1 LPTRPTVSFVPAA
14 PGRPARRRALYAF
27 AALAALLHLALLG
40 AIVGSVGLGS
50 ERRATA
56 AVVGVHTASASAFTV
71 RTIAT
76 EVAPAEPAGPTP
88 PPVSELPSEAASPTF
103 QEQTTRPSLPQRRAK
118 ASTRLPTS
126 ADVPSAVD
134 ARQAAAGASTM
145 PPEQTSAGP
154 AMPAGEASAGLATPA
169 SEATTAVAAAT
180 VPPVELDAVAEPTA
194 GPTFFKVALDAPGV
208 ARASFLAAGEL
219 PPPTYRTLLPAPAI
233 LRYELRRGIL
243 RGTGEIRWR
252 PAGDRYALQ
261 FEARLAGLTLLAQS
275 SQGELDAHG
284 LAPVRFVDQRAR
296 KPARAVN
303 FSRDLGTISFS
314 GSTARW
320 PLLAG
325 SQDRLSWMI
334 QLGGIV
340 AAEPAIVSSG
350 RISMVLV
357 SARGEA
363 SVRTARF
370 AGRENA
376 ETGTGSVP
384 ALKFVI
390 DGHSA
395 YDGSFEIWL
404 DPARGYLPARA
415 VSRASSGDA
424 EFELLL
430 QRADP

>member
-1 LPTRPTVSFVPAA
+1 MSPA
-14 PGRPARRRALYAF
+14 PLVRR
-27 AALAALLHLALLG
+27 
-40 AIVGSVGLGS
+40 
-50 ERRATA
+50 
-56 AVVGVHTASASAFTV
+56 
-71 RTIAT
+71 
-76 EVAPAEPAGPTP
+76 
-88 PPVSELPSEAASPTF
+88 
-103 QEQTTRPSLPQRRAK
+103 
-118 ASTRLPTS
+118 
-126 ADVPSAVD
+126 
-134 ARQAAAGASTM
+134 
-145 PPEQTSAGP
+145 
-154 AMPAGEASAGLATPA
+154 
-169 SEATTAVAAAT
+169 
-180 VPPVELDAVAEPTA
+180 
-194 GPTFFKVALDAPGV
+194 
-208 ARASFLAAGEL
+208 
-219 PPPTYRTLLPAPAI
+219 LPAPAI

-261 FEARLAGLTLLAQS
+261 FEVRLSGLTLLAQS
-275 SQGELDAHG
+275 SQGVLGVLG

-296 KPARAVN
+296 KAARAVN
-303 FSRDLGTISFS
+303 FSRDTGTISFS
-314 GSTARW
+314 GSTAQW

-340 AAEPAIVSSG
+340 AAEPAIASSG

-370 AGRENA
+370 AGRENVDTA
-376 ETGTGSVP
+376 AGTVP

-415 VSRASSGDA
+415 VSRNSAGDA

>member
-1 LPTRPTVSFVPAA
+1 MPTRPTSASAVAA
-14 PGRPARRRALYAF
+14 SGGPARRRALCGF
-27 AALAALLHLALLG
+27 GVLAVLLHLALLG
-40 AIVGSVGLGS
+40 AVEGGGVGAD
-50 ERRATA
+50 RPRA
-56 AVVGVHTASASAFTV
+56 AVAWVSA
-71 RTIAT
+71 RTIAAPAPSA
-76 EVAPAEPAGPTP
+76 APAELARPPEPGADAATAPDPRPAPAR
-88 PPVSELPSEAASPTF
+88 PVVAARV
-103 QEQTTRPSLPQRRAK
+103 EK
-118 ASTRLPTS
+118 ASARS
-126 ADVPSAVD
+126 AGKPQPRSVQPST
-134 ARQAAAGASTM
+134 AAAEVTPST
-145 PPEQTSAGP
+145 
-154 AMPAGEASAGLATPA
+154 
-169 SEATTAVAAAT
+169 
-180 VPPVELDAVAEPTA
+180 PPVEAAVAPEPAPVETGLA
-194 GPTFFKVALDAPGV
+194 GATGTLAPFAVEVVPEPADAPALLKVALDTPRATV
-208 ARASFLAAGEL
+208 ANLLAAGER

-275 SQGELDAHG
+275 SQGELGAHG

-296 KPARAVN
+296 KAARAVN
-303 FSRDLGTISFS
+303 FSRDSNTISFS
-314 GSTARW
+314 GSSAQW
-320 PLLAG
+320 PLFAG

-340 AAEPAIVSSG
+340 AADPALASSG

-363 SVRTARF
+363 SVRNARF

-376 ETGTGSVP
+376 ETATGSVP
-384 ALKFVI
+384 TLKFVI

-415 VSRASSGDA
+415 VSRGASGDA

>member
-1 LPTRPTVSFVPAA
+1 LSAVAATYPLPTRPPSPLAVASGAGP
-14 PGRPARRRALYAF
+14 RSRRRALLAF

-40 AIVGSVGLGS
+40 AIDGTTGKLRTGRDG
-50 ERRATA
+50 ERTVTA
-56 AVVGVHTASASAFTV
+56 APWLSV
-71 RTIAT
+71 RTIAV
-76 EVAPAEPAGPTP
+76 EPPSARSGPPAAAPAAVAVEAKPDPRAGP
-88 PPVSELPSEAASPTF
+88 V
-103 QEQTTRPSLPQRRAK
+103 RVAK
-118 ASTRLPTS
+118 ASARSQESRETGES
-126 ADVPSAVD
+126 APESHRRPAAPIAVGGVAAEPSEPEPPPIPVSTAFEAVD
-134 ARQAAAGASTM
+134 
-145 PPEQTSAGP
+145 
-154 AMPAGEASAGLATPA
+154 
-169 SEATTAVAAAT
+169 
-180 VPPVELDAVAEPTA
+180 VAEPSPDPA
-194 GPTFFKVALDAPGV
+194 MLKVALDAPG
-208 ARASFLAAGEL
+208 AAMGSFLAAGERA
-219 PPPTYRTLLPAPAI
+219 PPTYRTVLPAPAI
-233 LRYELRRGIL
+233 LRYELRRGFL

-261 FEARLAGLTLLAQS
+261 FEARLAGLLLLAQS
-275 SQGELDAHG
+275 SQGEVGATG

-296 KPARAVN
+296 KAARAVN
-303 FSRDLGTISFS
+303 FSRDSGTISFS
-314 GSTARW
+314 GSSARW

-325 SQDRLSWMI
+325 TQDRLSWMI

-340 AAEPAIVSSG
+340 AADPSLAAAG

-376 ETGTGSVP
+376 ETVSGSVP
-384 ALKFVI
+384 ALKFVV

-415 VSRASSGDA
+415 VSRNSAGDA